1 MLGGDG
7 GGGELRRI
15 YRSLIGLMHSPHGQ
29 GELGEGGIW
38 KHCRREEMNL
48 NNGVEVELRRR

>member
-1 MLGGDG
+1 MNVCVSHAGRGW

-29 GELGEGGIW
+29 GELGEGASGNIA
-38 KHCRREEMNL
+38 EEKK
-48 NNGVEVELRRR
+48 